1 MKKDKRFPINF
12 VSILVT
18 LSLILGTLIVYFL
31 SKGYRFNIIER
42 EIEKTGVIT
51 VNSYPKKAKIYVDG
65 EYAGTSPKAIAGI
78 KEGRHTI
85 SVEKEGYYTWENSV
99 EVISQQ
105 SIPIHTMLFLKET
118 ERDPDFLE
126 EDYYV
131 DKLIFDRDNH
141 LAIFTQYTSA
151 EDSTS
156 DNENIDNPEQTE
168 NSDDLEATTDIPK
181 TLEIW
186 AYRLSYQFWQ
196 TKPQPQKIAEFSPTE
211 VGFDNLNLQKY
222 EIDIAPNSQ
231 RVLVSIKTSVDDDT
245 RYFVLPTDGAA
256 NPYREITTLSRY
268 NNINPTWDPSSQYL
282 IFAKDNELRS
292 YNIETSAQ
300 VILFESNTIDEYV
313 WTPDAAGF
321 IYTIEPSQEY
331 FSIYRVNVAGGKR
344 EEIFS
349 NVSIQ
354 KNNLDES
361 ELNTDSPVGDN
372 PTSKSTDE
380 PIEQKNLRC
389 PSINDIHILNEGKY
403 MLLICPD
410 KILIHTFSKE
420 ETEIVAAKLP
430 EFVLASPDGKK
441 FLYKTDE
448 NIIYQ
453 YTIEIDEGDPVHTVG
468 IKKLLEVKDFANYN
482 NFMWL
487 DGEGYNLAFSQRNI
501 DAESE
506 TERYSIKV
514 FNTESQQIFLI
525 AEKLSSPHFSPNADT
540 EKMLALCNESELCEI
555 IFRE

>member
-1 MKKDKRFPINF
+1 MKKDKKFPINF

-18 LSLILGTLIVYFL
+18 LSLILGTFIVYFL

-42 EIEKTGVIT
+42 EIERTGVIT
-51 VNSYPKKAKIYVDG
+51 VNSYPRKAKIYIDG

-85 SVEKEGYYTWENSV
+85 SVKKEGYYTWENSV

-105 SIPIHTMLFLKET
+105 SIPIHTMLFLEET
-118 ERDPDFLE
+118 ERDPAFLE
-126 EDYYV
+126 EDYDV

-141 LAIFTQYTSA
+141 LAIFSQYTSQEESVS
-151 EDSTS
+151 EDES
-156 DNENIDNPEQTE
+156 IDDPEQT
-168 NSDDLEATTDIPK
+168 SDADTVEAKTDIPK

-196 TKPQPQKIAEFSPTE
+196 TKPQPQKIAEFSPAD
-211 VGFDNLNLQKY
+211 VDFNDLDLQQY
-222 EIDIAPNSQ
+222 EINIAPNSQ
-231 RVLVSIKTSVDDDT
+231 RVLVSIKTSDDDT
-245 RYFVLPTDGAA
+245 RYFILPTDGAA
-256 NPYREITTLSRY
+256 TPYREITTLSRY

-292 YNIETSAQ
+292 YNVETSAQ
-300 VILFESNTIDEYV
+300 IILFESNTIDEYV
-313 WTPDAAGF
+313 WTPDSAGF
-321 IYTIEPSQEY
+321 IYTIEPSQKY

-354 KNNLDES
+354 ENNPDDS
-361 ELNTDSPVGDN
+361 ELNTNSPDEDN
-372 PTSKSTDE
+372 PTDELTDQTVE
-380 PIEQKNLRC
+380 PELLKC
-389 PSINDIHILNEGKY
+389 SSINDIRILSEGKY
-403 MLLICPD
+403 MLLICPE

-420 ETEIVAAKLP
+420 QTEVVATKTP
-430 EFVLASPDGKK
+430 EFILASPDGKR
-441 FLYKTDE
+441 FLYKTNE

-453 YTIEIDEGDPVHTVG
+453 YTIEIDEGDPVHKIGV
-468 IKKLLEVKDFANYN
+468 KELLKVKVFTNYN

-487 DGEGYNLAFSQRNI
+487 DAEGYNLAFSQQNI
-501 DAESE
+501 ESE
-506 TERYSIKV
+506 TETEHYSIKV
-514 FNTESQQIFLI
+514 FNTESLQIFLI
-525 AEKLSSPHFSPNADT
+525 ADKLSSPHFSPNADT
-540 EKMLALCNESELCEI
+540 EKMIALCKENELCEV